1 MVLSDKEVHTM
12 GRLETITVELTPDM
26 AEAVDAAVRSGRFDS
41 TGDIVLAALEQ
52 WQSGRLIHGYT
63 PEEFDR
69 LIEEGE
75 TSGDP
80 IDGPQAMRELETELE
95 AYIGQRD
102 SR

>member
-1 MVLSDKEVHTM
+1 LS
-12 GRLETITVELTPDM
+12 
-26 AEAVDAAVRSGRFDS
+26 
-41 TGDIVLAALEQ
+41 LEQ